1 MYPGSINPGLFI
13 SVILCFVERPDRG
26 KTKPAH
32 CCGRLI
38 AIPVLTK
45 VTSLDFNIT
54 PSEALMSYPISDACF
69 CEGTFPLELISCIS
83 ISIFLFNG
91 NLSLMN
97 IRDYLFIRKA
107 KISNKIKILDVLG
120 FETDSTIIQTPEIL
134 KEIDNLRLTEKIN
147 VIDDEI
153 SSEIK
158 KTNSG
163 KTADEI
169 FNNQVIDLKIQNTEA
184 FSPIKVT
191 SQIKK
196 LWIDLE
202 KRRQWFIPLILITTT
217 ISILIFV
224 SLFFINMR
232 NESII
237 SEEFNNSITLNTNE
251 NIQSIMTLLE
261 SATDPFYSRYD
272 ISNASANLQ
281 IIESSLIEYEQS
293 LSERIIDNPEEI
305 QNSLTQIFELI
316 DKLDRLYSYRIIHS
330 EILIYDDLL
339 DIDDDTNIN
348 ELANNLSSVG
358 AISTLNSESLPDIEE
373 LKDHKDLLI
382 SALITSQDLHGRLI
396 ASLRNNES
404 EVAQTLI
411 NAIILNKDTEIIFF
425 NTSLKQFYEKYA
437 EIIKN
442 IPKLP

>member
-1 MYPGSINPGLFI
+1 
-13 SVILCFVERPDRG
+13 
-26 KTKPAH
+26 
-32 CCGRLI
+32 
-38 AIPVLTK
+38 
-45 VTSLDFNIT
+45 
-54 PSEALMSYPISDACF
+54 
-69 CEGTFPLELISCIS
+69 
-83 ISIFLFNG
+83 
-91 NLSLMN
+91 MN

-251 NIQSIMTLLE
+251 NIQSIITLLE

-411 NAIILNKDTEIIFF
+411 NAIILNKETEIIFY